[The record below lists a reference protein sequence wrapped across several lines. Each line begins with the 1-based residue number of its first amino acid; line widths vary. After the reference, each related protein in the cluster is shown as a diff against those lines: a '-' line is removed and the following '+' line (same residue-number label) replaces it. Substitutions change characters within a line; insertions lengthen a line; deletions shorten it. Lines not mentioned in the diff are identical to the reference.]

1 MISFIFFL
9 SLLTLLSPSLSLP
22 LPLFLS
28 PPPSLSLSPTL
39 LFLAFY
45 SSTGFF
51 VFGYAMFYYYKRS
64 HMYGTLQTVEFFGY
78 TILSCYIFFL
88 MIGTASFFASL
99 MFVKYIYRNLKMDY
113 TVVQHL

>member
-1 MISFIFFL
+1 MH
-9 SLLTLLSPSLSLP
+9 LSPS
-22 LPLFLS
+22 
-28 PPPSLSLSPTL
+28 PSLALC
-39 LFLAFY
+39 

-99 MFVKYIYRNLKMDY
+99 MFVKYIYRNLKMD
-113 TVVQHL
+113 